1 MIIELLELAEVSGN
15 SLKYLINDILDHAK
29 LREGK
34 LQANFK
40 ECSLSSIFEFTKHIF
55 NHQFKERGIIFK
67 IFLDPKIEPTW
78 KICTD

>member
-1 MIIELLELAEVSGN
+1 MSIELLELAEISGN

-40 ECSLSSIFEFTKHIF
+40 ECSLNSILEFTKHIF
-55 NHQFKERGIIFK
+55 NH
-67 IFLDPKIEPTW
+67 
-78 KICTD
+78 

>member
-1 MIIELLELAEVSGN
+1 MIVELLEAAEISGS

-40 ECSLSSIFEFTKHIF
+40 ECSLQSIIEFTQRIF
-55 NHQFKERGIIFK
+55 NH
-67 IFLDPKIEPTW
+67 
-78 KICTD
+78 